1 MHIADIFIVIA
12 LLGGVAALSH
22 AIYGKKDG
30 PTPCIGCGACL
41 HSGKCVMRRR
51 EAEKKKESR

>member
-1 MHIADIFIVIA
+1 MHIMEILIVIG
-12 LLGGVAALSH
+12 LLGGAAALAH
-22 AIYGKKDG
+22 AIYGKKDE

-51 EAEKKKESR
+51 EAEKKQENR

>member
-1 MHIADIFIVIA
+1 MTVVDIFVVIV
-12 LLGGVAALSH
+12 LLGGAIGLSRI
-22 AIYGKKDG
+22 IYRKKDG